1 VYEEISIN
9 ETVIEGF
16 ASILHITDD
25 SSATRQYASEMR
37 LASPHIYSVDIQQY
51 VPVNKRDIF
60 QQLQQNKGNTD
71 FLIKDFSYEKER
83 VFHEVDSIAAIC
95 PTLLDE
101 SSKPDT
107 EMVIGLDI
115 FAVPFLNKALLAS
128 SRTDKTIATRS
139 FTLIEGSQ
147 DNFLFRSLKSYPD
160 LEPDKASNI
169 RSLTVSILVRTDQ
182 LLKLANNKVPRAV
195 TKLNYQNIAGG
206 VITEVL
212 PALNQPSYI
221 IKLGRLKLA
230 SELDY
235 FGQPFQL
242 ILQTANGLLFWNIS
256 LPIILVIITVFF
268 CWFYLENTYRHHL
281 NVLGR
286 IKALS
291 DLADQ
296 RQGLEQRVLQRTDEL
311 YQKTA

>member
-1 VYEEISIN
+1 
-9 ETVIEGF
+9 
-16 ASILHITDD
+16 
-25 SSATRQYASEMR
+25 M
-37 LASPHIYSVDIQQY
+37 
-51 VPVNKRDIF
+51 
-60 QQLQQNKGNTD
+60 
-71 FLIKDFSYEKER
+71 
-83 VFHEVDSIAAIC
+83 
-95 PTLLDE
+95 
-101 SSKPDT
+101 
-107 EMVIGLDI
+107 
-115 FAVPFLNKALLAS
+115 
-128 SRTDKTIATRS
+128 
-139 FTLIEGSQ
+139 
-147 DNFLFRSLKSYPD
+147 
-160 LEPDKASNI
+160 
-169 RSLTVSILVRTDQ
+169 
-182 LLKLANNKVPRAV
+182 
-195 TKLNYQNIAGG
+195 
-206 VITEVL
+206 
-212 PALNQPSYI
+212 NQPSYI